1 MIIADLVVFFG
12 SHFVFIHNALFFI
25 RNVPA
30 AEVVSVFAET
40 VMLFRLGS
48 AP

>member
-12 SHFVFIHNALFFI
+12 SNFVFIHNALFLI
-25 RNVPA
+25 TNGAA
-30 AEVVSVFAET
+30 AEVVSLFTET
-40 VMLFRLGS
+40 VMLYRLGS